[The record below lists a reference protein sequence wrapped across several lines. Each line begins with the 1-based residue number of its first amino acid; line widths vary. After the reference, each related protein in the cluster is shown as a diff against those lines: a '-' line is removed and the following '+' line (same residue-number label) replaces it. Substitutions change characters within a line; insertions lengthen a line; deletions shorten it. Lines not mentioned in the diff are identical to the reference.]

1 MKCRGNER
9 NYYIMYLTVLTQASV
24 VKILS
29 MCILILEVA
38 LDKTVLKWTVEN
50 SASPHAKSVLSV
62 RKRITL
68 ILREPI
74 PQVIRNNITRNTPN
88 DN

>member
-38 LDKTVLKWTVEN
+38 LDKTVLK
-50 SASPHAKSVLSV
+50 
-62 RKRITL
+62 
-68 ILREPI
+68 
-74 PQVIRNNITRNTPN
+74 
-88 DN
+88 